1 MADRLWD
8 ELQHLELGRE
18 DPELFIPYSAYAD
31 AIPQNRLSLIAR
43 PLNPATQ
50 SLHAVVASLPRSWG
64 LASRVHGRVLD
75 NTYIQFLFQSEIDL
89 LSVQRREPWTFNNW
103 FVAFQRWEDYPDIN
117 FLTTI
122 DLWVQVRGIPLP
134 YVTARTIRRIGNT
147 LGEVVFLDFHE
158 ETTAQIAFIRV
169 RIRFGITD
177 RLRFFRRV
185 HFQYGE
191 RAMICFQYERL
202 RRICTNCLRLTHQ
215 ASQCPYHQYPPT
227 PRTSPVTPASPISNE
242 GWINPEFHGVPAY
255 AGRYDDEL
263 HRSSFNSQSQVSN
276 DSFPTP
282 LSQPPRLESPPLN
295 PDELAEAFPYFP
307 TTDIEGIPHFAVPIS
322 HSESEGSQHFAVPI
336 PQIAQGRQQSSISSN
351 IIPSSEDD
359 NNSRL
364 PRCFEYGES
373 SRFTQQNVSRT
384 QKHKFQDA
392 DLGGFQ
398 KPPKKR

>member
-1 MADRLWD
+1 M
-8 ELQHLELGRE
+8 
-18 DPELFIPYSAYAD
+18 
-31 AIPQNRLSLIAR
+31 
-43 PLNPATQ
+43 
-50 SLHAVVASLPRSWG
+50 
-64 LASRVHGRVLD
+64 D

-191 RAMICFQYERL
+191 RAMICFH
-202 RRICTNCLRLTHQ
+202 I
-215 ASQCPYHQYPPT
+215 
-227 PRTSPVTPASPISNE
+227 
-242 GWINPEFHGVPAY
+242 
-255 AGRYDDEL
+255 
-263 HRSSFNSQSQVSN
+263 
-276 DSFPTP
+276 
-282 LSQPPRLESPPLN
+282 
-295 PDELAEAFPYFP
+295 
-307 TTDIEGIPHFAVPIS
+307 
-322 HSESEGSQHFAVPI
+322 
-336 PQIAQGRQQSSISSN
+336 
-351 IIPSSEDD
+351 
-359 NNSRL
+359 
-364 PRCFEYGES
+364 EYGES